1 MISGLGEETPF
12 RVNLLGSL
20 SLVRGGEEF
29 HLGPGEQRLVA
40 FLAIH
45 DYAPKRSFVASS
57 LWPDTTESRAQSRL
71 RTALWRLHQGTG
83 DGLLRTDGHEV
94 RWDEGVHF
102 DVQEVR
108 TRLDRF
114 AHGNGPEIRPEE
126 LSRDLLEG
134 WYDDW
139 VLVAR
144 EQFRQLRLDGLE
156 RLCEHLTA
164 VGRYAEAVQAG
175 LAAVAAEPLRESAHV
190 VVLRAHCAQG
200 NPAEA
205 VSQYLTYARLIYVEL
220 GLRPRPIEALLPGAD
235 LRGLRIPVSRLG
247 DTGLGDIGLGDVGR
261 GGLGLS

>member
-1 MISGLGEETPF
+1 MISGLGSETPF

-20 SLVRGGEEF
+20 SLLRGEEEL
-29 HLGPGEQRLVA
+29 HLGPCEQRLVA

-57 LWPDTTESRAQSRL
+57 LWPDTTEPRAQSRL
-71 RTALWRLHQGTG
+71 RTALWRVHQGIG
-83 DGLLRTDGHEV
+83 EGLLRTDGHEV
-94 RWDEGVHF
+94 RWEEGVHF
-102 DVQEVR
+102 DVQEMR
-108 TRLDRF
+108 TRLVHLTDSS
-114 AHGNGPEIRPEE
+114 HPEVRPEE

-156 RLCEHLTA
+156 RLGAHLTS

-205 VSQYLTYARLIYVEL
+205 VRQYLTYARLIYVEL

-247 DTGLGDIGLGDVGR
+247 DTGLGDVGG